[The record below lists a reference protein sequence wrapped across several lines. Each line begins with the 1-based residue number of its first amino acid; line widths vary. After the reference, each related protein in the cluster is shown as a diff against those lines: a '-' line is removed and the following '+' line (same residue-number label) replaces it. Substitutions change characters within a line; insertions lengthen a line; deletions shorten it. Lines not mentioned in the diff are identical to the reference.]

1 MRRLSIAALL
11 GAALLLACLAGC
23 LGDDPTAAAPAARA
37 TAGTTIT
44 TPPTVGDAGPGT
56 ATFGSGLAL
65 EVVYSGMW
73 SGAYG
78 TPDAVHSDEGFG
90 NATFPLPPNAN
101 RIQATFQKQE
111 TTDEPLTLRLV
122 RGGTVLK
129 EASGSGPLA
138 VVTLEA
144 RAP

>member
-11 GAALLLACLAGC
+11 GAALLLSCLAGC
-23 LGDDPTAAAPAARA
+23 LSDDPTAAARA
-37 TAGTTIT
+37 TAGTTMT
-44 TPPTVGDAGPGT
+44 APPSGGDAGPGT
-56 ATFGSGLAL
+56 ATFGPGLAL

-90 NATFPLPPNAN
+90 NATFTLPPNAN
-101 RIQATFQKQE
+101 KIQATFQKQE

-122 RGGTVLK
+122 QGGTVLK

>member
-1 MRRLSIAALL
+1 MRRLSIAGLL
-11 GAALLLACLAGC
+11 GAALLCACLAGC
-23 LGDDPTAAAPAARA
+23 LGDGPGAAVRTPAATTAPASGAGTAA
-37 TAGTTIT
+37 GTN
-44 TPPTVGDAGPGT
+44 
-56 ATFGSGLAL
+56 ATFGPGIEL

-78 TPDAVHSDEGFG
+78 TPDAIHSDEGFG
-90 NATFPLPPNAN
+90 NRTLPLPPNAN

-122 RGGTVLK
+122 RSGVVLK
-129 EASGSGPLA
+129 ETSGSAPLA

-144 RAP
+144 TPV